1 VGVVIYLKS
10 ILAGIAAIAAFNIL
24 IIGAFFL
31 SVVALGG
38 YWGFDFS
45 LAGLGTPAG
54 ALPTLSIF
62 AAGFYWE
69 FRRISKRR
77 SSSL

>member
-1 VGVVIYLKS
+1 VVYLKS

-24 IIGAFFL
+24 ILGVFFL
-31 SVVALGG
+31 SVIVMGG

-54 ALPTLSIF
+54 ALPMLLIF
-62 AAGFYWE
+62 AAGFYWQ
-69 FRRISKRR
+69 FRRVSKRR
-77 SSSL
+77 SPSR